1 MLAILKS
8 TTCATIVNSD
18 KIVLGTD
25 EGLYSYEM
33 PREVIARIDDSKKV
47 AQVELIT
54 EEQLLIVLS
63 GN

>member
-1 MLAILKS
+1 MKS
-8 TTCATIVNSD
+8 TTCGTIVNSE

-25 EGLYSYEM
+25 EGLYTYEL
-33 PREVIARIDDSKKV
+33 PREVITRIDDSKKV
-47 AQVELIT
+47 VQVEMIT